1 MERSFA
7 ELVAEAAYALDDA
20 SVEAIAARI
29 ERVGDAGPAAR
40 AAALGDLTPSAAR
53 VAGRRLVEEWN
64 RGFAAVPAAAVVAA
78 IRAAGALARRH
89 RAATSSELV
98 WTGPAPAGSELRRI
112 DQALLE
118 LVGGARRSILVVSFA
133 VTYVPAIV
141 LALEKAA
148 NRGVQLR
155 MIFETEEHAGDR
167 FDGNPMDNMPIGL
180 RRAAR
185 TFVWPR
191 ERRERQLLP
200 GGREAVGVLHAKC
213 ALVDDEALLVSSA
226 NLTGF
231 ALTLNMEL
239 GVIVR
244 GGELPKRVRRHF
256 DGLFAA
262 HVFEDAP

>member
-7 ELVAEAAYALDDA
+7 ELVAEAVYALDDA

-29 ERVGDAGPAAR
+29 ERVGDAGAGAR
-40 AAALGDLTPSAAR
+40 TAALGDLIPSAAR
-53 VAGRRLVEEWN
+53 VAGQRLVEQWN
-64 RGFAAVPAAAVVAA
+64 RRFAAVPTAVVVAA
-78 IRAAGALARRH
+78 MRAAGAVARQH

-118 LVGGARRSILVVSFA
+118 LVGSARRSILVVSFA

-141 LALEKAA
+141 RALEEAA
-148 NRGVQLR
+148 DRGVQLR

-167 FDGNPMDNMPIGL
+167 FDGNPMDNMPTGL

-191 ERRERQLLP
+191 DRRERQMLS
-200 GGREAVGVLHAKC
+200 GGREAIGVL
-213 ALVDDEALLVSSA
+213 
-226 NLTGF
+226 
-231 ALTLNMEL
+231 
-239 GVIVR
+239 
-244 GGELPKRVRRHF
+244 
-256 DGLFAA
+256 
-262 HVFEDAP
+262 